1 MSKKYVLTST
11 SKKVYQ
17 FFEKYKLDFTT
28 TLDFLVDML
37 ENIVSKI
44 NSENVSDEM
53 MKLLINKVDNLSSM
67 HEDINSKLSNDLNK
81 LKEDQL
87 KAITEHSKIS
97 MLELIER
104 SLQEQQKLTKE
115 IIPQSIYNKF
125 DDFSININRNI
136 HDFITSQNSK
146 QSDTETKISHILT
159 TKILELKQ
167 DCENSIKSAID
178 IQSTKAYENII
189 GKVENGTLQMLTDV
203 IPKGNLEICEKI
215 ITLSNQLKSLTNKDD
230 IEKKYFEFLTIFQK
244 DIIEK
249 LIDTDIKVAN
259 AVSVNS
265 VQTKLYDQMNEFL
278 DRYRQNSSVR
288 GKIEENIIEETLN
301 NMFGHAEIINNS
313 QLTNACDFKVK
324 RSGRPDILIE
334 VKSYT
339 RNVPKEEVDKFLNDI
354 NINNCYGII
363 LSLHSG
369 ISNKE
374 DFEIGVV
381 NKNFVVYV
389 HGVAK
394 DMNKIKGA
402 IDILD
407 HLHGKLK
414 TVSLDT
420 TYDMTNEELR
430 RISEAYQNFLREKKN
445 ILLCIKEFSAK
456 MNASISNLTNGPL
469 EEYLQSKMNFTR
481 VDGFL
486 CSICKIKVCKNNR
499 ALRTHEAYCCKK
511 KKNNKE
517 DSVDSS
523 CDIDE

>member
-1 MSKKYVLTST
+1 MSKKYVLISD
-11 SKKVYQ
+11 SKKVYH

-28 TLDFLVDML
+28 TLDILIDML
-37 ENIVSKI
+37 ENIITKT

-53 MKLLINKVDNLSSM
+53 MKLLINKVDNLSNM
-67 HEDINSKLSNDLNK
+67 HEDINTKLSNDLNK

-115 IIPQSIYNKF
+115 IIPQSVYNKI
-125 DDFSININRNI
+125 DDFAVNINRNI
-136 HDFITSQNSK
+136 QDLISSQNLK
-146 QSDTETKISHILT
+146 QTDNDNKISQIMT

-167 DCENSIKSAID
+167 DCENSIKTAID
-178 IQSTKAYENII
+178 LQSTKAYDNIMNKI
-189 GKVENGTLQMLTDV
+189 ETGTLQMLTDI
-203 IPKGNLEICEKI
+203 IPKGNLEISEKI
-215 ITLSNQLKSLTNKDD
+215 ITLSNQLASLTNKDD

-249 LIDTDIKVAN
+249 LIDTDIKVSN

-265 VQTKLYDQMNEFL
+265 VQTRLFEQMNEFL
-278 DRYRQNSSVR
+278 DRYRQNSSIR

-313 QLTNACDFKVK
+313 KQTSSCDFKII
-324 RSGRPDILIE
+324 RTGRPTILIE

-354 NINNCYGII
+354 NLNNCYGIMM
-363 LSLHSG
+363 SLHSG
-369 ISNKE
+369 ISNK
-374 DFEIGVV
+374 DDYEIGIV
-381 NKNFVVYV
+381 NKNFIVYI
-389 HGVAK
+389 HNVAK

-414 TVSLDT
+414 VVSGDI
-420 TYDMTNEELR
+420 YNMTSEELR
-430 RISEAYQNFLREKKN
+430 RISEAYHNFLREKKN
-445 ILLCIKEFSAK
+445 ILLSIKEFSQK
-456 MNASISNLTNGPL
+456 MTASISNLTNIPL
-469 EEYLQSKMNFTR
+469 EEYLQSKMNFAR

-486 CSICKIKVCKNNR
+486 CSICKIKICKNNR
-499 ALRTHEAYCCKK
+499 ALKTHEISCSKK
-511 KKNNKE
+511 KKSIE
-517 DSVDSS
+517 DSIEDSG
-523 CDIDE
+523 DLDE